1 MAKKQV
7 FESERIQWNESPD
20 QLELIISGKIPG
32 NQFNL
37 LSIWLFLWTAAGIFV
52 LTQVAGPMPKEQR
65 MFMLI
70 WLVFWAYFEFKI
82 GTAWVWRKS
91 GREVFTMQ
99 KETTEL
105 RFEVPIR
112 PRASEFETA
121 AIESFTNLEV
131 QKGLFVKNYYSSF
144 WVKGGE
150 TIGFT
155 YRGRLYSFG
164 RQLSAVDSQQLIQ
177 KLNRRIDHH

>member
-1 MAKKQV
+1 MAKKQA
-7 FESERIQWNESPD
+7 FESERIQLNESPD
-20 QLELIISGKIPG
+20 QLEIVISGKIPG

-37 LSIWLFLWTAAGIFV
+37 LSIWLFSWTAAGVFV
-52 LTQVAGPMPKEQR
+52 LTQVTGSMPKEQR

-82 GTAWVWRKS
+82 GTAWVWRKY
-91 GREVFTMQ
+91 GREVFILGKVKTQ
-99 KETTEL
+99 L
-105 RFEVPIR
+105 RFEVPVR
-112 PRASEFETA
+112 SRASEFETA
-121 AIESFTNLEV
+121 DIESFTNLEE

-155 YRGRLYSFG
+155 YKGRLYSFG
-164 RQLSAVDSQQLIQ
+164 RQLSAADSQQLIQ
-177 KLNRRIDHH
+177 KLNSRISRR